1 MGRVLVVVLLVVLA
15 VWLLRR
21 ALRRSAPPAPGGTQ
35 KPLSGNL
42 VSCARCGLNLPR
54 DEARKIG
61 ADLYCSEEHAHLGR
75 KDINSGRS

>member
-1 MGRVLVVVLLVVLA
+1 MGKLLVLIALAAIA
-15 VWLLRR
+15 VWLLKR
-21 ALRRSAPPAPGGTQ
+21 ALRRSEKEVPQQ
-35 KPLSGNL
+35 KAVEGDL
-42 VSCARCGLNLPR
+42 VACARCGLNLPR